1 MGLIICAYGLVNCAR
16 DLTVCTWGFAH
27 IIFVP
32 QTHAINLWFNNNN
45 HKKKFCKYQFM
56 SVLDGFSWG
65 IHSSIFSFRFIAK
78 CWVVGSTGA
87 VPTLR
92 ARGRKYIMYRL
103 RVHRRSHTYTP
114 MLCHTFCTVW
124 SSDHSSPLGRKL
136 EVEKSLFKV
145 SLVQVY
151 LWIQVS

>member
-78 CWVVGSTGA
+78 CWVVGLLELFQHSEREEGNTSCTGWESIA
-87 VPTLR
+87 D
-92 ARGRKYIMYRL
+92 
-103 RVHRRSHTYTP
+103 HTHTH

-124 SSDHSSPLGRKL
+124 SSDHSSPLGRKF